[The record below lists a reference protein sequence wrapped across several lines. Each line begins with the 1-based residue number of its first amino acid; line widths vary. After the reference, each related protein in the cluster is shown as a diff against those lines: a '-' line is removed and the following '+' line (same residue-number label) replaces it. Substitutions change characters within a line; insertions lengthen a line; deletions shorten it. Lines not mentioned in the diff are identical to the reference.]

1 LIDQTPILESGLD
14 RSRIGPKEVGV
25 AQLPTVEDVARLA
38 GVSRQT
44 VSNVINTP
52 EIVRPE
58 TRERVETAVRELG
71 YRPHASARRLRTRTS
86 STIGIRLD
94 PLPRG
99 ISGAIQDRFLHALT
113 EHAAERGFRVT
124 LFTARDPQHEIEQYR
139 SLRDGADVDA
149 FVLTSTVSDDPR
161 IEWLARERIPFVSFG
176 RPWGAMGADDLGDPE
191 RLWVDVDGRAGTGQA
206 TQHLIGRGLRRIGFL
221 GWPEGSGTG
230 DDRRAGWGDAMRA
243 AFPGIADAEL
253 AELSFETVEAV
264 AAARVAVE
272 RHLADGLELEALVCV
287 SDSVALGAMM
297 AVREAGRPHFPVM
310 GFDNTPVAQ
319 AVGLSS
325 VDQRLD
331 EVATSVLDLLLGATG
346 RRVLPHG
353 SGADPLGHRLVTP
366 QLVVRRSSHLA
377 PVEEADGTSPGDH
390 IREKEEQ

>member
-1 LIDQTPILESGLD
+1 M
-14 RSRIGPKEVGV
+14 

-99 ISGAIQDRFLHALT
+99 ISGAIQDRFLHAFT
-113 EHAAERGFRVT
+113 EHAASRGFRVT

-176 RPWGAMGADDLGDPE
+176 RPWGAMDPGDADLRDPE
-191 RLWVDVDGRAGTGQA
+191 RLWVDVDGRAGTALA
-206 TQHLIGRGLRRIGFL
+206 TQHLIERGLQRIGFL
-221 GWPEGSGTG
+221 GWPAGSGTG
-230 DDRRAGWGDAMRA
+230 DDRRTGWREAMRHG
-243 AFPGIADAEL
+243 FPDLTDADL
-253 AELSFETVEAV
+253 AELSFETVETV

-272 RHLADGLELEALVCV
+272 QHLAAGLELDALVCV

-331 EVATSVLDLLLGATG
+331 EVATGVLDLLLGATG

-390 IREKEEQ
+390 IEKKEEQ

>member
-1 LIDQTPILESGLD
+1 M
-14 RSRIGPKEVGV
+14 
-25 AQLPTVEDVARLA
+25 AQLPTVQDVARRA

-44 VSNVINTP
+44 VSNALNNP

-58 TRERVETAVRELG
+58 TRERVEAAVRELG

-113 EHAAERGFRVT
+113 EQAAARGFRVT
-124 LFTARDPQHEIEQYR
+124 LFTAQDPHDEIDQYR

-149 FVLTSTVSDDPR
+149 FVLTSTISDDPR
-161 IEWLARERIPFVSFG
+161 IDWLAKERIPFVSFG
-176 RPWGAMGADDLGDPE
+176 RPWGAAELSDPE
-191 RLWVDVDGRAGTGQA
+191 RLWVDVDGRVGTALA
-206 TQHLIGRGLRRIGFL
+206 TEHLIGRGLRRIGFL
-221 GWPEGSGTG
+221 GWPAGSGTG
-230 DDRRAGWGDAMRA
+230 DDRRAGWRQTMRQEA
-243 AFPGIADAEL
+243 PGLTEGEL
-253 AELSFETVEAV
+253 DELSFDTVEAV

-272 RHLADGLELEALVCV
+272 RRLAAGLDLEGLVCV

-297 AVREAGRPHFPVM
+297 AVREAGLPHFPVM

-331 EVATSVLDLLLGATG
+331 EVATGVLDLLLGATG

-353 SGADPLGHRLVTP
+353 SGADPLGHRLITP

-390 IREKEEQ
+390 IRE

>member
-1 LIDQTPILESGLD
+1 M
-14 RSRIGPKEVGV
+14 

-52 EIVRPE
+52 EIVRAE
-58 TRERVETAVRELG
+58 TRERVEAAVRELG

-86 STIGIRLD
+86 STIGVRLH

-113 EHAAERGFRVT
+113 EAAAGRGFRVM
-124 LFTARDPQHEIEQYR
+124 LFTARDAHDEIEQYR

-149 FVLTSTVSDDPR
+149 VVLTSTAYDDPR
-161 IEWLARERIPFVSFG
+161 IDWLARERIPFVSFG
-176 RPWGAMGADDLGDPE
+176 RPWGADDLDDPG
-191 RLWVDVDGRAGTGQA
+191 RLWVDVDGRAGTALA
-206 TQHLIGRGLRRIGFL
+206 TRHLIDRGLHRIGYL

-230 DDRRAGWGDAMRA
+230 DDRRSGWRDTMRD
-243 AFPGIADAEL
+243 AFPEL
-253 AELSFETVEAV
+253 AETSLDEFAEETVEAV

-272 RHLADGLELEALVCV
+272 RLLASGAELDGLVCV

-297 AVREAGRPHFPVM
+297 AVRESGRPHFPVM

-331 EVATSVLDLLLGATG
+331 EVATGILDLLMGATG

-353 SGADPLGHRLVTP
+353 SGADPIGHRLVTP

-390 IREKEEQ
+390 IEKKEEQ

>member
-1 LIDQTPILESGLD
+1 M
-14 RSRIGPKEVGV
+14 

-58 TRERVETAVRELG
+58 TRESVEAAVRELG

-99 ISGAIQDRFLHALT
+99 ISGSIQDRFLHALT
-113 EHAAERGFRVT
+113 DQAAGRGFRVT
-124 LFTARDPQHEIEQYR
+124 LFTARDVQDEIEQYR

-149 FVLTSTVSDDPR
+149 FVLTSTAYDDPR
-161 IEWLARERIPFVSFG
+161 IDWLARERIPFVSFG
-176 RPWGAMGADDLGDPE
+176 RPWGNDRQGDAA
-191 RLWVDVDGRAGTGQA
+191 RLWVDVDGRAGTALA
-206 TQHLIGRGLRRIGFL
+206 TSHLIGRKLRRIGFL

-230 DDRRAGWGDAMRA
+230 DDRRAGWRDAMRE
-243 AFPGIADAEL
+243 AFPETADAEL

-272 RHLADGLELEALVCV
+272 QQLAAGCELDGLVCV

-297 AVREAGRPHFPVM
+297 AVRESGRPHFPVM

-331 EVATSVLDLLLGATG
+331 EVATGILDLLMGATG

-390 IREKEEQ
+390 TEEKEEQ

>member
-1 LIDQTPILESGLD
+1 M
-14 RSRIGPKEVGV
+14 

-58 TRERVETAVRELG
+58 TRERVEAAVRELG

-113 EHAAERGFRVT
+113 EQSAERGMRVT
-124 LFTARDPQHEIEQYR
+124 LFTARDAQEEIEQYR

-149 FVLTSTVSDDPR
+149 FVLTSTAYGDPR
-161 IEWLARERIPFVSFG
+161 IDWLARERIPFVSFG
-176 RPWGAMGADDLGDPE
+176 RPWGAGALEDPE
-191 RLWVDVDGRAGTGQA
+191 RLWVDVDGRAGTALA
-206 TQHLIGRGLRRIGFL
+206 TSHLVERGHRRIGFL

-230 DDRRAGWGDAMRA
+230 DDRYAGWADTMRE
-243 AFPGIADAEL
+243 AFPEL
-253 AELSFETVEAV
+253 AAAGLDRLSAETTEAV
-264 AAARVAVE
+264 APARLAVE
-272 RHLADGLELEALVCV
+272 RWLEEDPELEALVCV

-325 VDQRLD
+325 VDQRLGD
-331 EVATSVLDLLLGATG
+331 VAEGILDLLMGRTG

-353 SGADPLGHRLVTP
+353 SGADDAGHRLITP

-377 PVEEADGTSPGDH
+377 LVEEADGTEPGDH
-390 IREKEEQ
+390 TGKKEDQ